1 MGLGMASVL
10 AALTVFLPFLIALTA
25 LTALTGFLACDV
37 NYAMEGYVLAQWTV
51 KLLRDISHI

>member
-1 MGLGMASVL
+1 MGLGIASVL
-10 AALTVFLPFLIALTA
+10 AALTVFLPFLIA